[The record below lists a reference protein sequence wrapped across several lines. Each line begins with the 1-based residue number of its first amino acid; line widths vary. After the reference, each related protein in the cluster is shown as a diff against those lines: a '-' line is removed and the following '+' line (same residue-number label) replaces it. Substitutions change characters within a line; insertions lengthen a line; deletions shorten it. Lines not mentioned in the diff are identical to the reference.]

1 MAELGIGL
9 VPYSPLGRGFLTG
22 TVDRTSF
29 DEKDFRSK
37 SPRFVGEAGDSNEAI
52 VDAVRKVAARVGVE
66 PAQVALAWVSA
77 QSARLGIAVVPIPG
91 TKKVKWLEQNA
102 AALDVDLDSEAM
114 MELDALGT
122 AVVGSR
128 Y

>member
-22 TVDRTSF
+22 TVDRSTF
-29 DEKDFRSK
+29 DDKDFRSK
-37 SPRFVGEAGDSNEAI
+37 SPRFVGEAGDANEAI
-52 VDAVRKVAARVGVE
+52 VAAVRRVAERVGAE

-77 QSARLGIAVVPIPG
+77 QSERLGVPVVPIPG
-91 TKKVKWLEQNA
+91 TKRVKWLEQNVG
-102 AALDVDLDSEAM
+102 ALDVVLDDESLT
-114 MELDALGT
+114 ELDGLG
-122 AVVGSR
+122 AGVVGAR